1 MNQENI
7 KVIETLKKL
16 LARAEGNA
24 NENEAR
30 VCIMKAQKLMAEH
43 NINMSEINIKNEKE
57 DIIKDGVGSAGRT
70 SWWEKQLST
79 IIAKNFKV
87 YNFITYKGNG
97 TQVIFMGRKTDVEIA
112 KISFEFTE
120 SAMKR
125 IVKDYVYKH
134 GGGVGTKNDYIKG
147 FLQGLQAQFTEQ
159 VDKNKWGL
167 VLVIDRDVTNQYNQM
182 RLKKGQSSG
191 HRTNHDRDA
200 VNSGYNTGK
209 SFGVNRQAIN

>member
-1 MNQENI
+1 MNT

-16 LARAEGNA
+16 MARAEGNA

-30 VCIMKAQKLMAEH
+30 ICIMKAQKLMAEH
-43 NINMSEINIKNEKE
+43 NINMAEINLKNEKE
-57 DIIKDGVGSAGRT
+57 DVIQDGVGSVGRT

-87 YNFITYKGNG
+87 YNFIMHKGNG
-97 TQVIFMGRKTDVEIA
+97 TQVVFMGRQTDVEIA

-120 SAMKR
+120 SAIKR
-125 IVKDYVYKH
+125 LAKTYVYKN

-147 FLQGLQAQFTEQ
+147 FLQGLQAQFVEQ

-167 VLVIDRDVTNQYNQM
+167 VLVIDKDVTDQYNQM
-182 RLKKGQSSG
+182 RLRKGQRSS
-191 HRTNHDRDA
+191 HRTNHDNNA

-209 SFGVNRQAIN
+209 SFGINRQAIN